1 MPGLKYIIFGS
12 FMIGS
17 STTLLIIDIWFKN
30 NKHYKI
36 IKIK

>member
-1 MPGLKYIIFGS
+1 MPGLKSVIFGS
-12 FMIGS
+12 FMVGS
-17 STTLLIIDIWFKN
+17 GTTLLFIDIWFKK